1 MFKSIMII
9 NINKINNDWS
19 KFLKKE
25 FSKKYIIKLNK
36 FLSKEDLITT
46 VYPNKKNIFR
56 ALNLTS
62 FSETKVVIIG
72 QDPYHNNGQANGL
85 SFAVNDREKIPPSL
99 RNIFK
104 ELSDNYPHKNEF
116 DSSLESWAQQGV
128 LLLNSVLTVRE
139 KKAGSHQ
146 NMGWEELTSF
156 IIKSLS
162 DNKSNIIFLL
172 WGKHA
177 LDKQSLINEKKHH
190 ILKAPHPS
198 PLSAYRGFFGCK
210 HFLKV
215 NYILKNL
222 NHNQIKW

>member
-1 MFKSIMII
+1 MII

-25 FSKKYIIKLNK
+25 FSKKYIFKLNK

-172 WGKHA
+172 WGQHA

-215 NYILKNL
+215 NDILKNL
-222 NHNQIKW
+222 NHKQIKW

>member
-25 FSKKYIIKLNK
+25 FSKKYIFKLNK

-215 NYILKNL
+215 NDILKNL
-222 NHNQIKW
+222 NHKQIKW

>member
-1 MFKSIMII
+1 MII

-25 FSKKYIIKLNK
+25 FSKKYIFKLNK

-104 ELSDNYPHKNEF
+104 ELSDNYPEKNEF
-116 DSSLESWAQQGV
+116 DSSLESWAKQGV
-128 LLLNSVLTVRE
+128 LLLNSVLT
-139 KKAGSHQ
+139 S
-146 NMGWEELTSF
+146 
-156 IIKSLS
+156 
-162 DNKSNIIFLL
+162 
-172 WGKHA
+172 
-177 LDKQSLINEKKHH
+177 
-190 ILKAPHPS
+190 
-198 PLSAYRGFFGCK
+198 
-210 HFLKV
+210 
-215 NYILKNL
+215 
-222 NHNQIKW
+222 